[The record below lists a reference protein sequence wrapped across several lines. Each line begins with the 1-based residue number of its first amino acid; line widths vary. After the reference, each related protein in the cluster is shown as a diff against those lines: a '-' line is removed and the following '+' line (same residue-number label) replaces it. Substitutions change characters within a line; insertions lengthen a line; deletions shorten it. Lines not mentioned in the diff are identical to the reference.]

1 MEEKRKEEYQK
12 RYESFKREGHP
23 FWPYSIFQ
31 DAVVALLVFIGLI
44 LLTIFWGVPLEE
56 RADPTNT
63 AYIPRP
69 EWYFMFLFQLLKLFP
84 GYLEWVGVA
93 LIPSFLVLILLLL
106 PFYDRRPIRA
116 IRLRPLA
123 MTMGVLAV
131 AFLVSLT
138 VLAIRST
145 PPAGGVYLSVG
156 QGVGGSPRAPLTA
169 TQLEGR
175 QLFRSQCAPCHSVG
189 GEGGQAGP
197 ALDGVGS
204 LYSADWLHTY
214 IMNPKLIRPDS
225 TMPAFNPSP
234 EKATLTHEQI
244 GLVVEYLKALR

>member
-1 MEEKRKEEYQK
+1 MEEKRREEYQK
-12 RYESFKREGHP
+12 RYEAFKKEGHP

-44 LLTIFWGVPLEE
+44 LLTVFWGVPLEE

-84 GYLEWVGVA
+84 GYLEWVGVTLVPA
-93 LIPSFLVLILLLL
+93 FLVLILLLL
-106 PFYDRRPIRA
+106 PFYDRRPVRA
-116 IRLRPLA
+116 IRLRPVA
-123 MTMGVLAV
+123 MVTGVLVV
-131 AFLVSLT
+131 AILVSLT
-138 VLAIRST
+138 SLAIRST

-156 QGVGGSPRAPLTA
+156 QGIGNPLRAPLTA
-169 TQLEGR
+169 AQLEGR
-175 QLFRSQCAPCHSVG
+175 QLFRSQCTVCHSVG
-189 GEGGQAGP
+189 GQGGKVGP

-204 LYSADWLHTY
+204 RYSADWLHAY

-225 TMPAFNPSP
+225 AMPAFNPSP
-234 EKATLTHEQI
+234 DEATLTHKQI
-244 GLVVEYLKALR
+244 ELIVEYLKALK